1 MQRALPLK
9 LALLAGLGLSFA
21 GAIYAPSAAAQV
33 SVGVGVRLGGPPAP
47 RFERV
52 PPPRIGYVWA
62 PGYWRWNGH
71 RHVWAN
77 GYWVRAR
84 PGYRYRPAYWVHGR
98 HGWRFR
104 EGHWRR

>member
-1 MQRALPLK
+1 MKRALPLK
-9 LALLAGLGLSFA
+9 LALLAGLGLTFA
-21 GAIYAPSAAAQV
+21 CATYAPPAAAQV
-33 SVGVGVRLGGPPAP
+33 SLGADVRLGPPAP

-52 PPPRIGYVWA
+52 PPPRVGYVWA

-98 HGWRFR
+98 HGWRFH